1 MRLQNRIKLL
11 RPILFVVIFLVMGG
25 RQSLKAQA
33 GLQGAELGFRYGSS
47 PAVNYRLWFQEQS
60 GYELLF
66 TKSGNSLLFTAFWLI
81 QRPLGFPGGYLHY
94 GAGGS
99 IGARNG
105 QQQTALDGQLGVDYY
120 LPVVPLNVSF
130 DLRPWFVITGGVE
143 VQAELALSARWVF

>member
-11 RPILFVVIFLVMGG
+11 RPILFVTIFLLFGS
-25 RQSLKAQA
+25 RQQLKAQA
-33 GLQGAELGFRYGSS
+33 TFQGAEFGFRYGSS
-47 PAVNYRLWFQEQS
+47 PALSYRLWIHEQT

-66 TKSGNSLLFTAFWLI
+66 TKADKSLLFSAFWLI
-81 QRPLGFPGGYLHY
+81 QRPLDFSGGYLHY
-94 GAGGS
+94 GVGGS

-105 QQQTALDGQLGVDYY
+105 RQQTALDGQLGLDYY

-130 DLRPWFVITGGVE
+130 NLRPWFVITGGVE